1 MTDHVE
7 MLHLLAL
14 DARRV
19 DDQLRAKV
27 LFDAAEYLNF
37 LDAIGSGHA
46 ARDDYPPDFEN
57 RRVGDRASIPA
68 IKTGS
73 SISSSSS

>member
-19 DDQLRAKV
+19 DDRIKEKI
-27 LFDAAEYLNF
+27 LFEAAEYLNF
-37 LDAIGSGHA
+37 LEQSAVEEIDTMRATISRLTCQNVAMA
-46 ARDDYPPDFEN
+46 AELE
-57 RRVGDRASIPA
+57 SL
-68 IKTGS
+68 KS
-73 SISSSSS
+73 

>member
-19 DDQLRAKV
+19 DDQLRGKV
-27 LFDAAEYLNF
+27 LFEAAEYLNF
-37 LDAIGSGHA
+37 LEQSAVNEIDTMRETIMQLTSRIAELETELQSL
-46 ARDDYPPDFEN
+46 R
-57 RRVGDRASIPA
+57 
-68 IKTGS
+68 
-73 SISSSSS
+73 

>member
-19 DDQLRAKV
+19 GDQLRDRV
-27 LFDAAEYLNF
+27 LFEAAEYLNF
-37 LDAIGSGHA
+37 LEQSAIEEIDTMRQRIIQMT
-46 ARDDYPPDFEN
+46 ARIAELEAELESL
-57 RRVGDRASIPA
+57 R
-68 IKTGS
+68 
-73 SISSSSS
+73 

>member
-19 DDQLRAKV
+19 EDHLRHKV
-27 LFDAAEYLNF
+27 LFEAAEYLNF
-37 LDAIGSGHA
+37 LEQSAIAEIDELRSQI
-46 ARDDYPPDFEN
+46 
-57 RRVGDRASIPA
+57 ASLEA
-68 IKTGS
+68 ELES
-73 SISSSSS
+73 LRS

>member
-27 LFDAAEYLNF
+27 LYEAAEYLNF
-37 LDAIGSGHA
+37 LEQSMTRELEEMRDGFISRIA
-46 ARDDYPPDFEN
+46 ALETELESLR
-57 RRVGDRASIPA
+57 S
-68 IKTGS
+68 
-73 SISSSSS
+73 

>member
-14 DARRV
+14 DARRLE
-19 DDQLRAKV
+19 DHIRSKI

-37 LDAIGSGHA
+37 LEQSAVEEINDMRETITRQSSQIA
-46 ARDDYPPDFEN
+46 ALETELE
-57 RRVGDRASIPA
+57 SL
-68 IKTGS
+68 KS
-73 SISSSSS
+73 

>member
-19 DDQLRAKV
+19 GDQMRDKV
-27 LFDAAEYLNF
+27 LFEAAEYLNF
-37 LDAIGSGHA
+37 LEQSVIAEIDAMREQITQQ
-46 ARDDYPPDFEN
+46 
-57 RRVGDRASIPA
+57 ASRIA
-68 IKTGS
+68 ELES
-73 SISSSSS
+73 ELESLR

>member
-19 DDQLRAKV
+19 EDHIKAKV
-27 LFDAAEYLNF
+27 LVEAAEYLSF
-37 LDAIGSGHA
+37 LQQSMGEEMEMMRDALISRIA
-46 ARDDYPPDFEN
+46 ALETELE
-57 RRVGDRASIPA
+57 SL
-68 IKTGS
+68 KS
-73 SISSSSS
+73 

>member
-19 DDQLRAKV
+19 DDKLRAQII
-27 LFDAAEYLNF
+27 FEAAEYLNF
-37 LDAIGSGHA
+37 LEQSAIEEINEMRETITRQTSQIA
-46 ARDDYPPDFEN
+46 ALETELE
-57 RRVGDRASIPA
+57 SL
-68 IKTGS
+68 KS
-73 SISSSSS
+73 

>member
-19 DDQLRAKV
+19 EDHIKAKV
-27 LFDAAEYLNF
+27 LFDAAEYLEF
-37 LDAIGSGHA
+37 LEQSMGEEMERM
-46 ARDDYPPDFEN
+46 RDIF
-57 RRVGDRASIPA
+57 
-68 IKTGS
+68 
-73 SISSSSS
+73 ISRISALETELESLKS

>member
-19 DDQLRAKV
+19 GDQMRDKV
-27 LFDAAEYLNF
+27 LFEAAQYLNF
-37 LDAIGSGHA
+37 LEQSAIEEIDTMRQRIIQMA
-46 ARDDYPPDFEN
+46 ARIAELEAELESL
-57 RRVGDRASIPA
+57 R
-68 IKTGS
+68 
-73 SISSSSS
+73 

>member
-19 DDQLRAKV
+19 EDNIKAKI
-27 LFDAAEYLNF
+27 LFEAAEYLNF
-37 LDAIGSGHA
+37 LQESMGDEMEMMRDALISQIA
-46 ARDDYPPDFEN
+46 ALETELE
-57 RRVGDRASIPA
+57 SL
-68 IKTGS
+68 KS
-73 SISSSSS
+73 

>member
-27 LFDAAEYLNF
+27 LFEAAEYFNF
-37 LDAIGSGHA
+37 LEQSAVEEISTM
-46 ARDDYPPDFEN
+46 REQITQM
-57 RRVGDRASIPA
+57 ASRIA
-68 IKTGS
+68 ELETELQS
-73 SISSSSS
+73 LR

>member
-19 DDQLRAKV
+19 DDNIRAKI
-27 LFDAAEYLNF
+27 LFEAAEYLEF
-37 LDAIGSGHA
+37 LEQSM
-46 ARDDYPPDFEN
+46 
-57 RRVGDRASIPA
+57 GDEMERMREAF
-68 IKTGS
+68 
-73 SISSSSS
+73 ISRIAELETELEYLKS

>member
-19 DDQLRAKV
+19 EDRIKAKI
-27 LFDAAEYLNF
+27 LFEAAEYLNF
-37 LDAIGSGHA
+37 LEQSA
-46 ARDDYPPDFEN
+46 
-57 RRVGDRASIPA
+57 VGEINEMRETITRQTSRIAELEKELESL
-68 IKTGS
+68 KS
-73 SISSSSS
+73 

>member
-19 DDQLRAKV
+19 GDKLRDKI
-27 LFDAAEYLNF
+27 LFEAAEYLNF
-37 LDAIGSGHA
+37 LEQSTIKEIDEMRETITRQTSQIA
-46 ARDDYPPDFEN
+46 ALETELE
-57 RRVGDRASIPA
+57 SL
-68 IKTGS
+68 KS
-73 SISSSSS
+73 

>member
-19 DDQLRAKV
+19 EDHLRAKV
-27 LFDAAEYLNF
+27 LFEAAEYLNF
-37 LDAIGSGHA
+37 LEQSMPEELDALRSRI
-46 ARDDYPPDFEN
+46 
-57 RRVGDRASIPA
+57 ASLEAELESLRP
-68 IKTGS
+68 
-73 SISSSSS
+73 

>member
-19 DDQLRAKV
+19 GDQLRDKV
-27 LFDAAEYLNF
+27 LFEAAEYLNF
-37 LDAIGSGHA
+37 LEQSVVEEINDMRETITRQTSRIAELETELESLK
-46 ARDDYPPDFEN
+46 
-57 RRVGDRASIPA
+57 S
-68 IKTGS
+68 
-73 SISSSSS
+73 

>member
-37 LDAIGSGHA
+37 LEQSAVEEIDTLRETITRLTSQIA
-46 ARDDYPPDFEN
+46 ALETELQSLR
-57 RRVGDRASIPA
+57 
-68 IKTGS
+68 
-73 SISSSSS
+73 

>member
-27 LFDAAEYLNF
+27 LFEAAEYLNF
-37 LDAIGSGHA
+37 LEQSAVSEIDTMREQIIQQ
-46 ARDDYPPDFEN
+46 
-57 RRVGDRASIPA
+57 ASRIA
-68 IKTGS
+68 ELEQELES
-73 SISSSSS
+73 LR

>member
-14 DARRV
+14 DAQRV

-37 LDAIGSGHA
+37 LEQSAIEEIDTMRERITQMTAQIAEMEAELESL
-46 ARDDYPPDFEN
+46 R
-57 RRVGDRASIPA
+57 
-68 IKTGS
+68 
-73 SISSSSS
+73 

>member
-27 LFDAAEYLNF
+27 LFEAAEYLNF
-37 LDAIGSGHA
+37 LEQSAVEEIDTMRQTIIRLTSQIAELETELQSL
-46 ARDDYPPDFEN
+46 R
-57 RRVGDRASIPA
+57 
-68 IKTGS
+68 
-73 SISSSSS
+73 

>member
-27 LFDAAEYLNF
+27 LFEAAEYLNF
-37 LDAIGSGHA
+37 LEQSAVEEIDTLRETITRLTSQIAELETELQSL
-46 ARDDYPPDFEN
+46 R
-57 RRVGDRASIPA
+57 
-68 IKTGS
+68 
-73 SISSSSS
+73 

>member
-19 DDQLRAKV
+19 DDNIRAKI
-27 LFDAAEYLNF
+27 LFEAAEYLNF
-37 LDAIGSGHA
+37 LEQSAIEEINDMRETITRQTSRIA
-46 ARDDYPPDFEN
+46 ELETELE
-57 RRVGDRASIPA
+57 SL
-68 IKTGS
+68 KS
-73 SISSSSS
+73 